1 MYERRCFRC
10 LQPVTVPPPVFN
22 NPRVQGKKTVVE
34 KMGEVVDILKKGGSA
49 SDPAHQMAAI
59 LFITKML
66 EEKGVQEKN
75 SMRSD
80 STHTFR

>member
-1 MYERRCFRC
+1 MYGRRRFRC
-10 LQPVTVPPPVFN
+10 PQPVTVPPPVFN

-49 SDPAHQMAAI
+49 SDPTHQMAAI
-59 LFITKML
+59 LFLTKLL
-66 EEKGVQEKN
+66 EEKGAQEKN

-80 STHTFR
+80 STQTLR